1 METKHVYT
9 EAISTQDQIEELKHL
24 LSNMIGVS
32 EVDID
37 GAKGDITITFETP
50 ANLNAIEKE
59 IYDAGYTILY

>member
-9 EAISTQDQIEELKHL
+9 ETISTQDQIEELKHL

-37 GAKGDITITFETP
+37 GAKGGITITFETP

>member
-9 EAISTQDQIEELKHL
+9 ETISTQDQIEELKHL

-37 GAKGDITITFETP
+37 GAKGDITVTFETP

>member
-9 EAISTQDQIEELKHL
+9 EAISTQDQIDELKHI
-24 LSNMIGVS
+24 LSHMIGVS
-32 EVDID
+32 EVEIN
-37 GAKGDITITFETP
+37 GKKGDITITFETP

>member
-9 EAISTQDQIEELKHL
+9 ETISSQDQIEELKHI
-24 LSNMIGVS
+24 LSDMIGVS

-37 GAKGDITITFETP
+37 GAKGDITVTFETP

-59 IYDAGYTILY
+59 IYDEGYTILY

>member
-9 EAISTQDQIEELKHL
+9 ETMSTQDQIEELKHL

-37 GAKGDITITFETP
+37 GAKGDITVTFETP

-59 IYDAGYTILY
+59 IYDASYTILY

>member
-1 METKHVYT
+1 
-9 EAISTQDQIEELKHL
+9 
-24 LSNMIGVS
+24 MIGVS
-32 EVDID
+32 EVDIN